1 MIIEQEE
8 LDEELLDCVAG
19 GGAAGETGVAGKAGA
34 AGKTGKVT
42 KKVIK

>member
-1 MIIEQEE
+1 MKKEVIIEQEE

-19 GGAAGETGVAGKAGA
+19 GGAAGKAGA
-34 AGKTGKVT
+34 AGKTGKVS

>member
-1 MIIEQEE
+1 MKKEVIIEQEE

-19 GGAAGETGVAGKAGA
+19 GGKAGA
-34 AGKTGKVT
+34 AGKTGKVS